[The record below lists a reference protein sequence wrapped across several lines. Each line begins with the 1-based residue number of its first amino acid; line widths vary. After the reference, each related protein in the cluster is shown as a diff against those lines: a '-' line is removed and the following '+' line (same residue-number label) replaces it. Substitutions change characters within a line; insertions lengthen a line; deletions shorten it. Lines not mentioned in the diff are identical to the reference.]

1 MISHI
6 VSAMKPSLITIVMK
20 KSESDSRSKIFKL
33 FDDCNI
39 RETELSGD
47 YGTVH
52 INVSHRDISRTSKKE
67 LRIIFNSSIPEK
79 FQETKLSAARLKT
92 PSEVADS
99 PDLPELSPIS
109 FISFHNSKW
118 LSDVCCCFLNFN
130 GVACFL
136 IFFFCLFSSSY
147 GGKEEEVRPM
157 CQYDVFS

>member
-1 MISHI
+1 
-6 VSAMKPSLITIVMK
+6 
-20 KSESDSRSKIFKL
+20 
-33 FDDCNI
+33 
-39 RETELSGD
+39 
-47 YGTVH
+47 
-52 INVSHRDISRTSKKE
+52 
-67 LRIIFNSSIPEK
+67 
-79 FQETKLSAARLKT
+79 LKT
-92 PSEVADS
+92 PSGVADS

-136 IFFFCLFSSSY
+136 IFFCLFSSSY